1 VSLYDDHLLSESM
14 IISYIDDKKK
24 KRGHA
29 LPIGLVDRRINNAA
43 VIGKVDIEL
52 REVREWC
59 CVKERDFFCSD
70 PSWVEVSKGL
80 LEMG

>member
-1 VSLYDDHLLSESM
+1 M
-14 IISYIDDKKK
+14 IISYIEDKKK

-59 CVKERDFFCSD
+59 CVRERDFFAPIQAVLRCRRACL
-70 PSWVEVSKGL
+70 KGH
-80 LEMG
+80 E

>member
-1 VSLYDDHLLSESM
+1 M
-14 IISYIDDKKK
+14 IISYIEDKKK

-29 LPIGLVDRRINNAA
+29 LPIGLVNRRINNAA

-59 CVKERDFFCSD
+59 CVRERDFFCSD
-70 PSWVEVSKGL
+70 PGCVEVPKGL
-80 LEMG
+80 LERA

>member
-1 VSLYDDHLLSESM
+1 M
-14 IISYIDDKKK
+14 IISYIEDKKK

-29 LPIGLVDRRINNAA
+29 LPIGLMDRRINNAA

-59 CVKERDFFCSD
+59 CVRKRDFFLLRFRLC
-70 PSWVEVSKGL
+70 WGVEGFA
-80 LEMG
+80 